1 MEALEAWLALI
12 GLIGSVWFSGFVYAK
27 LHEYLD
33 TDIDLWKYGEVPKQL
48 YGILDE
54 TRPTR
59 GEILQALRDKKES
72 TLKFKGVKIFRKIW
86 EFLFAIS
93 FGFIPWII
101 IYLIWASIWYLLFGL
116 FLFWIP
122 N

>member
-12 GLIGSVWFSGFVYAK
+12 GLIGTVWFSGFVYAWLEK
-27 LHEYLD
+27 YLD
-33 TDIDLWKYGEVPKQL
+33 TDANLRSL
-48 YGILDE
+48 SLSADE
-54 TRPTR
+54 F
-59 GEILQALRDKKES
+59 EIRQALRDKKES

-86 EFLFAIS
+86 NFLFAIS
-93 FGFIPWII
+93 FGIIPWTI

>member
-1 MEALEAWLALI
+1 MEVILMFI
-12 GLIGSVWFSGFVYAK
+12 GIWGGIFFSGFVYTK
-27 LHEYLD
+27 LDEYFD

-59 GEILQALRDKKES
+59 EEILQALRDKKKS
-72 TLKFKGVKIFRKIW
+72 TLKYKVIKIFRKIW

-101 IYLIWASIWYLLFGL
+101 ILLIWVMIWDLLFGISL
-116 FLFWIP
+116 VG
-122 N
+122 